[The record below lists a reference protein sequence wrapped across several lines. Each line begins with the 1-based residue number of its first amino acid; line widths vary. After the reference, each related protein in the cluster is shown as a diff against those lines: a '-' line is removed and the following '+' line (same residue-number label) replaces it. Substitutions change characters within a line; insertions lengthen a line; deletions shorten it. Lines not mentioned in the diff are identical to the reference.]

1 VHDRRGQ
8 ATIVIPLR
16 DDLRSRT
23 IPFVTVILVSLNV
36 AVFFYQ
42 LSLQMAPEPGAQRA
56 AEEFIREFGVTPCR
70 LAGYCRAPEDAPH
83 PVVTIFTSMFLH
95 GGLLHLGGN
104 MLYLWI
110 FGNNVEDTLGH
121 ARFAVLYLV
130 SGAVAA
136 VVQTLVNPPSGIP
149 MVGASGAVS
158 GVLGAYLLL
167 FPYATILTLV
177 VFGFFW
183 RFIHLPAVVVLGLW
197 IVFQLFSGY
206 LSLAAA
212 GTAGGVGGVAF
223 FAHIGGFFVGMALLF
238 VLRPRASRRL

>member
-1 VHDRRGQ
+1 
-8 ATIVIPLR
+8 VIPLK
-16 DDLRSRT
+16 DDVPSQT
-23 IPFVTVILVSLNV
+23 VPFITLALVGLNI

-42 LSLQMAPEPGAQRA
+42 LSLQMSLEPGAQRA
-56 AEEFIREFGVTPCR
+56 AEDFVREFGVTPCR
-70 LAGYCRAPEDAPH
+70 LTGLCRVPDDAPQ
-83 PVVTIFTSMFLH
+83 PVLTIFTSMFLH

-121 ARFAVLYLV
+121 ARFVVLYLA
-130 SGAVAA
+130 SGLVAA
-136 VVQTLVNPPSGIP
+136 LAQTLVTPASAIP

-158 GVLGAYLLL
+158 GILGAYLLL
-167 FPYATILTLV
+167 FPYATVLTLV
-177 VFGFFW
+177 TFGFFW

-197 IVFQLFSGY
+197 ILLQFLSGY
-206 LSLAAA
+206 LSL
-212 GTAGGVGGVAF
+212 GVAGGAAGGVAF

>member
-1 VHDRRGQ
+1 
-8 ATIVIPLR
+8 VIPLK
-16 DDLRSRT
+16 DDVPSQT
-23 IPFVTVILVSLNV
+23 VPVVTFGLVALNV
-36 AVFFYQ
+36 AVFLYQ
-42 LSLQMAPEPGAQRA
+42 LSLQMSGEPGAQRV
-56 AEEFIREFGVTPCR
+56 AEDFIREFGVTPCR
-70 LAGYCRAPEDAPH
+70 LTGSCRVPDDALAP
-83 PVVTIFTSMFLH
+83 VLTIFTSMFLH

-121 ARFAVLYLV
+121 FRFVILYFASGVL
-130 SGAVAA
+130 AA
-136 VVQTLVNPPSGIP
+136 LAQTLAGPDSPIP

-177 VFGFFW
+177 TFAFFW
-183 RFIHLPAVVVLGLW
+183 RFIHLPAMVVLGLW
-197 IVFQLFSGY
+197 IVLQFLSGY
-206 LSLAAA
+206 LSLGAP
-212 GTAGGVGGVAF
+212 GGEGGVAF